1 MPPGN
6 MVFIR
11 CDIDRIASELTADDM
26 RKKLCH
32 PVRNR
37 ARLVLKQ
44 VLEGPPSLLAESKY
58 FECLKALGSLRYT
71 LATGDMNP
79 LILIEMPATK
89 RELHTLE
96 PHTWSDLR
104 PGYACF
110 LPEFASSSIFG
121 AFAVVDTTTWDLPP
135 AGAIAMKR
143 VARIDKKDSV
153 KGVKDNNS
161 RCAPPRPRCSTKPM
175 WQLAVLHPEQV
186 TPEQDLV
193 FWQDCVRGAL
203 R

>member
-11 CDIDRIASELTADDM
+11 RDIDRIASELTSDDM
-26 RKKLCH
+26 RKKLRH
-32 PVRNR
+32 PVWNS

-44 VLEGPPSLLAESKY
+44 ILEGPPSLLAESEY
-58 FECLKALGSLRYT
+58 FECLKALGAARYT
-71 LATGDMNP
+71 LAAGDVYP
-79 LILIEMPATK
+79 LVLIKMPATK

-96 PHTWSDLR
+96 PHAWSDLR
-104 PGYACF
+104 PGYARF
-110 LPEFASSSIFG
+110 FPEFASSSLFG
-121 AFAVVDTTTWDLPP
+121 AFAMVDSTTWNLPP

-143 VARIDKKDSV
+143 VARIDKKNSV
-153 KGVKDNNS
+153 EWVKDNNS

-175 WQLAVLHPEQV
+175 WQLAVLHPVQV
-186 TPEQDLV
+186 TPAADSD

>member
-11 CDIDRIASELTADDM
+11 RDIDRIASELTADDM
-26 RKKLCH
+26 RKKLRH

-58 FECLKALGSLRYT
+58 FECLKALGSLGYT
-71 LATGDMNP
+71 LAAGDVYP
-79 LILIEMPATK
+79 LVLIKMPATK

-104 PGYACF
+104 PGYA
-110 LPEFASSSIFG
+110 ASSQSSRRAASSVLSPWSI
-121 AFAVVDTTTWDLPP
+121 PP
-135 AGAIAMKR
+135 PGI
-143 VARIDKKDSV
+143 SHQP
-153 KGVKDNNS
+153 G
-161 RCAPPRPRCSTKPM
+161 P
-175 WQLAVLHPEQV
+175 
-186 TPEQDLV
+186 
-193 FWQDCVRGAL
+193 L